1 MTNHW
6 RKCSRVHAALATR
19 TIPLGEY
26 WMTGDAGLP
35 ISSNSKKSILD
46 ALLRIEGGNTISR
59 LRAQTVWPR
68 SLSWTPCSGSRGEYD
83 QPPEGPD
90 GVALPIARACLAARA
105 ANYITYE
112 SAEASLRKPRREPP
126 WPGFKRRAAT
136 GCCLPPKSVK
146 L

>member
-1 MTNHW
+1 MKDNTFQTCLQEKNDKSW

-46 ALLRIEGGNTISR
+46 ALLRIEG
-59 LRAQTVWPR
+59 
-68 SLSWTPCSGSRGEYD
+68 EYD
-83 QPPEGPD
+83 KPPEGPD
-90 GVALPIARACLAARA
+90 GVALPIARASLAARA

-136 GCCLPPKSVK
+136 GCCLPPKSAK